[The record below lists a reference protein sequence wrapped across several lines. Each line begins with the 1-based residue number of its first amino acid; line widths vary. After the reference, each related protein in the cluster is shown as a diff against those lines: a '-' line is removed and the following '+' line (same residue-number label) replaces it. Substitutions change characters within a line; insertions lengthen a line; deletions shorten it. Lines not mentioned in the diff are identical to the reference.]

1 MVGRLLVMSQVSNM
15 IADDVV
21 VVVVVKSVS
30 SVQVFVTPR
39 TAACQAFL
47 SFTIYQSLLKFIS
60 IESMIQLDVKK

>member
-1 MVGRLLVMSQVSNM
+1 M

-21 VVVVVKSVS
+21 LVVVVKSVS

-39 TAACQAFL
+39 TAAFQASL

-60 IESMIQLDVKK
+60 IESMI